1 MVQQEG
7 PGWRLARDPSRGAY
21 PVLIG
26 GEGWAIELTESE
38 WRDLG
43 DLVSDLDLQHRE
55 LVDQLMEEE
64 AIELELE
71 RGVWWGCLSGDRHT
85 WTLTVLLSPLPEPWG
100 GRPLAR
106 AGGRSDGCGHEN
118 PVGHHGL
125 ISGAYEKCFH

>member
-1 MVQQEG
+1 MLQQEG
-7 PGWRLARDPSRGAY
+7 PGWRLARDPSRGTY

-43 DLVSDLDLQHRE
+43 NLVSDLDHQHRE

-71 RGVWWGCLSGDRHT
+71 RGVWWGELDGDRNS
-85 WTLTVLLSPLPEPWG
+85 WSLSVVLTAEH
-100 GRPLAR
+100 AR
-106 AGGRSDGCGHEN
+106 GAEGHWPDPAAAAMVAAMRTALDSN
-118 PVGHHGL
+118 ND
-125 ISGAYEKCFH
+125 